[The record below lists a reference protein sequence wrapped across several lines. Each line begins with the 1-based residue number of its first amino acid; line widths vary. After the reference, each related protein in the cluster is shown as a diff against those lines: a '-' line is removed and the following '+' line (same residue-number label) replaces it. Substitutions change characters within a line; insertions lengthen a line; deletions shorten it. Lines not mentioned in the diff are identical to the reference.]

1 MSKKNTP
8 VIDLFTEKQKVQE
21 EYKKDLLEHVDSF
34 RKLIELGEVKE
45 FVITSVNEN
54 GEVVITACTKDYITA
69 LGLYEMGKQSL
80 MMNNFLAE

>member
-1 MSKKNTP
+1 MNMKKTP
-8 VIDLFTEKQKVQE
+8 IIDLVTKNQKAQD
-21 EYKKDLLEHVDSF
+21 EYKKELLEHVDSF